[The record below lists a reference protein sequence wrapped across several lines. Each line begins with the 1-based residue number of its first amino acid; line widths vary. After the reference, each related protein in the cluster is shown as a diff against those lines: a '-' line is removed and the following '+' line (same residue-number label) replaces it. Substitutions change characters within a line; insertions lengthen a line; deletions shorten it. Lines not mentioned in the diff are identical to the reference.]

1 MRHVWIT
8 GAGRGIGAAIAL
20 AFAREGATLS
30 LSGRNLATLNLQK
43 QILEQACPGVKVHV
57 SVMDLVDAAS
67 VTAAYQANH
76 HALGPVDVLINNAG
90 QALSQPFAKTDMT
103 LWHQML
109 NVNLTGTYLC
119 IQATL
124 PDLRTP
130 QPQRSG
136 TLVRLVGMTLEA
148 RGVMAPLGACCEVVG
163 QTGHRVEAEVVGF
176 NDKVLFLM
184 PFTEPTGVGP
194 GDMVRVLS
202 NSSLVKLGPELL
214 GRVIDGRCQPLDGK
228 PDPGC
233 KELLS
238 LLGRPINPMERGPIN
253 KILDVGVKAINGVL
267 TLGRG
272 QRLGLVAGSGVGKS
286 VLLGMLT
293 RFTKADVVVIGLI
306 GERGREVQAFIQES
320 LGEEGLAK
328 SVVVAAPANV
338 SPVLRLK
345 ATHLTHV
352 IAEYF
357 RDQGKDVLMLCD
369 SLTRVAHAQREIGL
383 AIGEPPTAK
392 GYPPSV
398 FALLPNLIERG
409 GVGRHGHGSI
419 TAIYT
424 VLAEGD
430 DAADPIVDIARA
442 SLDGQVMLSRKL
454 ADSAHYPAID
464 LTGSIS
470 RLMQSLLSN
479 EDLKSANKLRRLW
492 SIYQQNVD
500 LVQVGAYENGSNPEL
515 DEAIRLNDRIVS
527 FLRQD
532 MHISQDYETTRQQ
545 LRELLSQ

>member
-1 MRHVWIT
+1 
-8 GAGRGIGAAIAL
+8 
-20 AFAREGATLS
+20 
-30 LSGRNLATLNLQK
+30 
-43 QILEQACPGVKVHV
+43 
-57 SVMDLVDAAS
+57 
-67 VTAAYQANH
+67 
-76 HALGPVDVLINNAG
+76 
-90 QALSQPFAKTDMT
+90 
-103 LWHQML
+103 
-109 NVNLTGTYLC
+109 
-119 IQATL
+119 
-124 PDLRTP
+124 
-130 QPQRSG
+130 
-136 TLVRLVGMTLEA
+136 MTLEA

-163 QTGHRVEAEVVGF
+163 RHGHRVEAEVVGF
-176 NDKVLFLM
+176 NDKILFLM
-184 PFTEPTGVGP
+184 PFTEPAGVGP
-194 GDMVRVLS
+194 GDMVRVIS
-202 NSSLVKLGPELL
+202 NSSLVSLGPELL

-228 PDPGC
+228 PPPEC

-272 QRLGLVAGSGVGKS
+272 QRLGLIAGSGVGKS

-328 SVVVAAPANV
+328 SVVIAAPANV

-357 RDQGKDVLMLCD
+357 RDKGMDVLMLCD

-398 FALLPNLIERG
+398 FGLLPNLIELG

-470 RLMQSLLSN
+470 RLMQSLLSS

-500 LVQVGAYENGSNPEL
+500 LVQVGAYEHGSNPEL
-515 DEAIRLNDRIVS
+515 DEAIRLNDRIVA

-532 MHISQDYETTRQQ
+532 MHISQDYDTTRLQ
-545 LRELLSQ
+545 LRELLNQT

>member
-1 MRHVWIT
+1 MID
-8 GAGRGIGAAIAL
+8 
-20 AFAREGATLS
+20 FADVVEQS
-30 LSGRNLATLNLQK
+30 LSG
-43 QILEQACPGVKVHV
+43 
-57 SVMDLVDAAS
+57 
-67 VTAAYQANH
+67 
-76 HALGPVDVLINNAG
+76 
-90 QALSQPFAKTDMT
+90 
-103 LWHQML
+103 
-109 NVNLTGTYLC
+109 
-119 IQATL
+119 
-124 PDLRTP
+124 LRTP

-163 QTGHRVEAEVVGF
+163 RHGHRVEAEVVGF

-184 PFTEPTGVGP
+184 PFTEPAGVGP
-194 GDMVRVLS
+194 GDMVRVVS
-202 NSSLVKLGPELL
+202 NSSLVSLGPELL

-228 PDPGC
+228 PAPVC
-233 KELLS
+233 KDLLS

-253 KILDVGVKAINGVL
+253 KILDVGVKAINGIL

-272 QRLGLVAGSGVGKS
+272 QRLGLIAGSGVGKS

-293 RFTKADVVVIGLI
+293 RFTKADIVIIGLI

-328 SVVVAAPANV
+328 SVVIAAPANV

-398 FALLPNLIERG
+398 FGLLPNLIERG

-470 RLMQSLLSN
+470 RLMQTLLSS

-492 SIYQQNVD
+492 SLYQQNVD
-500 LVQVGAYENGSNPEL
+500 LIQVGAYEHGSNPEL
-515 DEAIRLNDRIVS
+515 DEAIRLHDRIVN

-532 MHISQDYETTRQQ
+532 MHISEDYEVTRAQ
-545 LRELLSQ
+545 LRDLLNQ

>member
-1 MRHVWIT
+1 MID
-8 GAGRGIGAAIAL
+8 
-20 AFAREGATLS
+20 FAEAVEQS
-30 LSGRNLATLNLQK
+30 LSG
-43 QILEQACPGVKVHV
+43 
-57 SVMDLVDAAS
+57 
-67 VTAAYQANH
+67 
-76 HALGPVDVLINNAG
+76 
-90 QALSQPFAKTDMT
+90 
-103 LWHQML
+103 
-109 NVNLTGTYLC
+109 
-119 IQATL
+119 
-124 PDLRTP
+124 LRTP

-163 QTGHRVEAEVVGF
+163 RHGHRVEAEVVGF

-184 PFTEPTGVGP
+184 PFTEPAGVGP
-194 GDMVRVLS
+194 GDMVRVVS
-202 NSSLVKLGPELL
+202 NSSLVSLGPELL

-228 PDPGC
+228 PAPVC
-233 KELLS
+233 KDLLS

-253 KILDVGVKAINGVL
+253 KILDVGVKAINGIL

-272 QRLGLVAGSGVGKS
+272 QRLGLIAGSGVGKS

-293 RFTKADVVVIGLI
+293 RFTKADIVVIGLI

-328 SVVVAAPANV
+328 SVVIAAPANV

-398 FALLPNLIERG
+398 FGLLPNLIERG

-470 RLMQSLLSN
+470 RLMQTLLSS
-479 EDLKSANKLRRLW
+479 EDLKLSNKLRRLW
-492 SIYQQNVD
+492 SLYQQNVD
-500 LVQVGAYENGSNPEL
+500 LIQVGAYENGSNPEL
-515 DEAIRLNDRIVS
+515 DEAIRLNDRIVN

-532 MHISQDYETTRQQ
+532 MHISQDYEVTRSQ
-545 LRELLSQ
+545 LRDLLSQS

>member
-1 MRHVWIT
+1 MVDF
-8 GAGRGIGAAIAL
+8 AADI
-20 AFAREGATLS
+20 
-30 LSGRNLATLNLQK
+30 
-43 QILEQACPGVKVHV
+43 
-57 SVMDLVDAAS
+57 DA
-67 VTAAYQANH
+67 
-76 HALGPVDVLINNAG
+76 VLP
-90 QALSQPFAKTDMT
+90 Q
-103 LWHQML
+103 
-109 NVNLTGTYLC
+109 
-119 IQATL
+119 
-124 PDLRTP
+124 LRTP
-130 QPQRSG
+130 QPLRSG

-163 QTGHRVEAEVVGF
+163 RHGHRVEAEVVGF
-176 NDKVLFLM
+176 NDKILFLM
-184 PFTEPTGVGP
+184 PFTEPAGVGP
-194 GDMVRVLS
+194 GDMVRVIS
-202 NSSLVKLGPELL
+202 NSSLVSLGPELL

-228 PDPGC
+228 PPPEC

-272 QRLGLVAGSGVGKS
+272 QRLGLIAGSGVGKS

-328 SVVVAAPANV
+328 SVVIAAPANV

-357 RDQGKDVLMLCD
+357 RDKGMDVLMLCD

-398 FALLPNLIERG
+398 FGLLPNLIERG

-470 RLMQSLLSN
+470 RLMQSLLSS

-492 SIYQQNVD
+492 SVYQQNVD
-500 LVQVGAYENGSNPEL
+500 LVQVGAYEHGSNPEL
-515 DEAIRLNDRIVS
+515 DEAIRLNDRIVA

-532 MHISQDYETTRQQ
+532 MHISQDYDTTRLQ
-545 LRELLSQ
+545 LRELLNQT